1 MNNEVV
7 NLGKE
12 RAQILMLLFL
22 KGWQGGALGLEENL
36 LSNSVWQFVQTKWRK
51 EVNAYQDTQAQ

>member
-1 MNNEVV
+1 
-7 NLGKE
+7 
-12 RAQILMLLFL
+12 MLLFL

-36 LSNSVWQFVQTKWRK
+36 LSNSVWQFVQTKWRN